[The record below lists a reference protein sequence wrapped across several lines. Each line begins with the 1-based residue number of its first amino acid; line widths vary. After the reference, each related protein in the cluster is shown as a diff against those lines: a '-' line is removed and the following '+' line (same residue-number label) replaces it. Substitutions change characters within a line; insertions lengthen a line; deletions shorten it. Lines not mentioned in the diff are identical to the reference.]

1 MAITEH
7 TINDALAEIISGT
20 RSLWR
25 AKGACQA
32 ITPNNSD
39 KCLALRVTALQTSN
53 RTNWL
58 GVLSHYLPVPK
69 RNPRGARGLH
79 VGGLL

>member
-7 TINDALAEIISGT
+7 TINDALAEVPSGT
-20 RSLWR
+20 RSLWP

-39 KCLALRVTALQTSN
+39 I
-53 RTNWL
+53 
-58 GVLSHYLPVPK
+58 
-69 RNPRGARGLH
+69 GAM
-79 VGGLL
+79 VDGG